1 MLGQQDRLLEL
12 QEAQRSLLEPL
23 GLWSQSGCL
32 SHVCWELQGTWPGL
46 EDWLVISGDGGGV
59 KADYGLHEDIP
70 YGFSLSY
77 PQNVPLVVQLSE

>member
-1 MLGQQDRLLEL
+1 MAAFPIFAGSSKE
-12 QEAQRSLLEPL
+12 
-23 GLWSQSGCL
+23 
-32 SHVCWELQGTWPGL
+32 PGL

-59 KADYGLHEDIP
+59 KADYGLHEDTP